1 MGFHLS
7 ARSGSLQNYSNNH
20 PVTDLYH
27 ASMICFDTIIH
38 ILRAP
43 CKVNIGGGGCGSA
56 VRQCK
61 LSMLDE
67 QMYLEP
73 TSIGGM
79 LRTLWWNCKRLKQQ
93 SEDTFTSFGL
103 MWKDSAYE
111 PSGCF
116 TDRASHPHHQRQT
129 SPRRPQ
135 EEALAPIPAAAPW
148 CRTL

>member
-7 ARSGSLQNYSNNH
+7 AKSGSLQNCSNTH

-38 ILRAP
+38 MLRAP
-43 CKVNIGGGGCGSA
+43 WWGSACGSA

-67 QMYLEP
+67 QTYLEP
-73 TSIGGM
+73 TSICGM
-79 LRTLWWNCKRLKQQ
+79 QRTPWWNCKRLKQQ

-111 PSGCF
+111 PSHCF
-116 TDRASHPHHQRQT
+116 TDRASHPRHQGQT

-135 EEALAPIPAAAPW
+135 EEARALIPASAPW